1 MKIPKS
7 TDRRVKRTRRLLRD
21 ALLDL
26 VLERGW
32 DEVSV
37 LDVCERADVGRSTF
51 YTHFADREALLLSG
65 YDDLRQ
71 QLRGEIQRSSSNA
84 SRSLPFLP
92 GLLAHVE
99 ENRRLFRALVG
110 KRAGQLAV
118 MNFRRFVFDMV
129 REELAAESR
138 DRAKLEYAVR
148 YISGG
153 ISELL
158 IWFVDVRPAPSA
170 SEVEAVCLDLTKPLL
185 TRLRSHHATTA

>member
-21 ALLDL
+21 ALLAL

-32 DEVSV
+32 DQVSV
-37 LDVCERADVGRSTF
+37 MDVCERADVGRSTF

-65 YDDLRQ
+65 YEDLREH
-71 QLRGEIQRSSSNA
+71 LRAETQRVGDG
-84 SRSLPFLP
+84 SRLLSFLP

-118 MNFRRFVFDMV
+118 ANFRRFVFEMV
-129 REELAAESR
+129 GDELSAEFREG
-138 DRAKLEYAVR
+138 AKLEHAAR
-148 YISGG
+148 YVGGG

-158 IWFVDVRPAPSA
+158 IWFVDARPAPPA
-170 SEVEAVCLDLTKPLL
+170 TDVQAACVDLTKPLIAK
-185 TRLRSHHATTA
+185 LRGKSEVRE